1 MLKQSWLLHVINW
14 LLSIYD
20 TSLYSSNKAYL
31 TYCYKYFISLWVKVI
46 FSILCHIFFN
56 RKYHHEAAITLVY
69 FGLHYSAHVRYWWC
83 VISSGK
89 SRGCHVDWWLADPL
103 WVCLET
109 SQKVVRVLTKSW
121 REHSIHS
128 MGTHKDNYFIFY
140 ELLCLYAGDKSVF
153 VPVYR
158 RLAQCPVQA
167 GSKVKHWENI
177 FKIVHSA

>member
-56 RKYHHEAAITLVY
+56 RKYHQEAAITLVY

-109 SQKVVRVLTKSW
+109 
-121 REHSIHS
+121 I
-128 MGTHKDNYFIFY
+128 
-140 ELLCLYAGDKSVF
+140 LYSVF
-153 VPVYR
+153 YSCFWGDRHVT
-158 RLAQCPVQA
+158 LE
-167 GSKVKHWENI
+167 GSTQNQNKTFFNALHT
-177 FKIVHSA
+177 S